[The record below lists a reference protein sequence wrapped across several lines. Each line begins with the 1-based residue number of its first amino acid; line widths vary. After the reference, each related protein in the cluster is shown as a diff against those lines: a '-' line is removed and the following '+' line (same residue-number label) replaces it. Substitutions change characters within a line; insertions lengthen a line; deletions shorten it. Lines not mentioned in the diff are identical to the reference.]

1 MSYNTKGFNE
11 KKKETKQITILNILQ
26 LIIMMLGH
34 ASYKKRGRKKGRR
47 LQHFCKQ
54 HTTF

>member
-11 KKKETKQITILNILQ
+11 KKKETKQITIINILQ
-26 LIIMMLGH
+26 LIIMMLEH
-34 ASYKKRGRKKGRR
+34 ASYKKRGRKKGGR
-47 LQHFCKQ
+47 LQNFCKQ